1 LRALRWQTLGMRSR
15 LALSVV
21 AAALA
26 VSAVACSNSPA
37 KANPTVGT
45 SKPIAGS
52 SVPQSSVAPTTVRP
66 TTAASTSTT
75 TTTLAEETT
84 TSTTLP
90 ESAKIVIGADRV
102 GDALLGTDPD
112 SVITYLTSILGK
124 PTADSG
130 WADPNSAFGV
140 CPGTEVRGVVWGD
153 LTLLF
158 SDESNVAAGRRH
170 FFYYSYGPA
179 FGAQVNPFGM
189 HTEAGI
195 TVGSPLKQLKA
206 AYPSVVVYTDEP
218 AGVTFSIDDTFTGSL
233 SGPGANAVVTNI
245 NGGVGCGE

>member
-1 LRALRWQTLGMRSR
+1 MDDPTSSRAAQLVAGGILAVILVSCTAFVLQTLPQYAGETSAEFAGIELACVIIFSVEFALRVSCTPS
-15 LALSVV
+15 LARFVASPLNVV
-21 AAALA
+21 DFLA
-26 VSAVACSNSPA
+26 
-37 KANPTVGT
+37 
-45 SKPIAGS
+45 I
-52 SVPQSSVAPTTVRP
+52 
-66 TTAASTSTT
+66 
-75 TTTLAEETT
+75 
-84 TSTTLP
+84 LP
-90 ESAKIVIGADRV
+90 FYV
-102 GDALLGTDPD
+102 
-112 SVITYLTSILGK
+112 
-124 PTADSG
+124 
-130 WADPNSAFGV
+130 
-140 CPGTEVRGVVWGD
+140 EVRGVVWGD

-206 AYPSVVVYTDEP
+206 AYPSVVVYTDDP
-218 AGVTFSIDDTFTGSL
+218 AGVTFSIDDTLTGSL